1 MIEWGL
7 GRWLDGRL
15 VCHESQ
21 QPSRF
26 PFGGGVAIGPY
37 TTPPASG
44 TLCSPAASPLTAG
57 ATLMWSFFRGIMP
70 LAVLLASAALAT
82 AQPKG
87 GPLSPEAALKA
98 LKVADGFQVELF
110 AAEPMLINPTSIDVD
125 QKGRVWVAEAVNY
138 RRKGF
143 GRPIIRKE
151 GDRIQVLVDTKGEG
165 KATEAVTFYQGED
178 LYGPLGVCV
187 APYADGKGQRVFVC
201 QSPDILVFE
210 DKDGDLKADG
220 PPKKFL
226 TGIGGFDH
234 DHGVHGINIG
244 PDGKLYFTIGD
255 SGPNGLQS
263 ADKKGPIW
271 KSNTTDCQKGT
282 VWRVDQDGTNL
293 ELIAHNFR
301 NNYECCVDSFGEVW
315 LSDNDD
321 DGNQQTRICFV
332 MPGGN
337 YGYGP
342 RGAGQTHWHEEQPG
356 IVHKTLRTGFG
367 SPTGITFYEG
377 TMFEKKYRG
386 SLLHCDAGPR
396 EVRWFHRKPKG
407 AGYELEKELLLTS
420 SDNWFRPSD
429 VCIAPDGSI
438 FVADWYD
445 RGVGGHG
452 MGDPTDGRIYRI
464 TPKGHKGYTI
474 PEVKLDDAK
483 GVLAALGSPN
493 QATRAAA
500 FAALGNLKPENT
512 LALLIETMEKGSDP
526 NVVARMALYAPQLA
540 GSLSPKLIPR
550 SKLII
555 SPAQLAMKSTNS
567 QLQAVGPRIWQTY
580 NRILQA
586 DKDEHRGSPF
596 AGTFSARN
604 VEEIVALPVELRREM
619 LLWLRLLE
627 VNDDTKSLIYALAK
641 KYYGQD
647 IFYRAA
653 LNIACGT
660 DPARRDA
667 ILADFDKHFPE
678 WDDKTADLVWELRP
692 KSVLPRLGKLL
703 GDAKLTA
710 PQKARIIDIIAS
722 NDDPSAGQSMLEV
735 LKSDA
740 APEVKARAID
750 SLKLFLPTKWKGLQA
765 GKELASAI
773 DELLKDAKTQA
784 TALQLIAAIGSAD
797 RVAVVAALAADE
809 KAAIDIRKEAVR
821 TLGKIPS
828 AESVA
833 ALMKVGTPEGPL
845 SIECVKSLGDLLP
858 KGQKPAAYSTTALD
872 AIAKGVLSEKATA
885 ELKSACLSALAGNQA
900 GTQWLLD
907 THKKGGLPKELVAQT
922 GQLLRNSPFQGLRNQ
937 ALLAFPAAGKL
948 DPKKLPPISELAKR
962 PGDVARGKA
971 VWNASLAG
979 AAQCAKCHMVRGIGG
994 QVGPDLSMIGK
1005 KGSRENLFESILIP
1019 SKAIADQYLQSSVT
1033 TNAEVTISGL
1043 LVGETPTSLTL
1054 RDANG
1059 KDTTVNKKDIEG
1071 PIRKL
1076 KISIMPED
1084 IVASLTEDELIDL
1097 VSYLETL
1104 KTAAF
1109 TPDTFH
1115 IIGPFPGKDMD
1126 EALDTEH
1133 GPEKGEFNPK
1143 VTYTWKGVTAVG
1155 WKTIRPDGKGYF
1167 DLAAH
1172 HGEKGN
1178 NSASYM
1184 YTEVD
1189 SPVEQAGEVLLGP
1202 DDGAKLWVNGKEL
1215 FTTRDTKA
1223 AAPETH
1229 KVPVKLVKGKNTI
1242 LLKVSNGNNP
1252 HGFFFSLTS
1261 AEELKPVVKK

>member
-1 MIEWGL
+1 M
-7 GRWLDGRL
+7 
-15 VCHESQ
+15 
-21 QPSRF
+21 
-26 PFGGGVAIGPY
+26 
-37 TTPPASG
+37 
-44 TLCSPAASPLTAG
+44 CSLLRGFVPLT
-57 ATLMWSFFRGIMP
+57 L
-70 LAVLLASAALAT
+70 LLASATLAS

-87 GPLSPEAALKA
+87 GPLSPEDALKA

-151 GDRIQVLVDTKGEG
+151 GDRIQVLVDEKGEG
-165 KATEAVTFYQGED
+165 KATKAVTFYQGED

-263 ADKKGPIW
+263 SDKKGPIW

-282 VWRVDQDGTNL
+282 VWRCDMDGTNL

-377 TMFEKKYRG
+377 TMFDKKYRG

-429 VCIAPDGSI
+429 VCVAPDGSV

-464 TPKGHKGYTI
+464 TPKGLKGYTV
-474 PEVKLDDAK
+474 PEVKLDTK
-483 GVLAALGSPN
+483 EGILAAMGSPCL
-493 QATRAAA
+493 ATRW
-500 FAALGNLKPENT
+500 
-512 LALLIETMEKGSDP
+512 LAI
-526 NVVARMALYAPQLA
+526 
-540 GSLSPKLIPR
+540 
-550 SKLII
+550 
-555 SPAQLAMKSTNS
+555 
-567 QLQAVGPRIWQTY
+567 QAVGNMPSEGALQTLFGG
-580 NRILQA
+580 IKTGDPLLQA
-586 DKDEHRGSPF
+586 RAHWSVTARSKIGELEKYAGDEKKAYEEFIRSKTTSAPF
-596 AGTFSARN
+596 M
-604 VEEIVALPVELRREM
+604 ALFDRTATGVLGRIPTPQVIEGFVGAPLNLPKESLIPLAREM
-619 LLWLRLLE
+619 LLGMRAAPADKIIE
-627 VNDDTKSLIYALAK
+627 SFYALAK
-641 KYYGQD
+641 LYDGQD

-703 GDAKLTA
+703 GDAKLTG

-722 NDDPSAGQSMLEV
+722 NDDPTAGQSMLEV

-750 SLKLFLPTKWKGLQA
+750 SLKMYLPTKWKGLQS
-765 GKELASAI
+765 GKELAAAI
-773 DELLKDAKTQA
+773 DELLKDAKSQA

-809 KAAIDIRKEAVR
+809 KAALDIRKEAVR
-821 TLGKIPS
+821 TLGKIPA

-833 ALMKVGTPEGPL
+833 ALIKVGTPEGPL
-845 SIECVKSLGDLLP
+845 SIECVKSLGELLP
-858 KGQKPAAYSTTALD
+858 KGQKPAPFSKDALD
-872 AIAKGVLSEKATA
+872 AIAKGVLAEKATA

-900 GTQWLLD
+900 GSQWLLD
-907 THKKGGLPKELVAQT
+907 AHKKAELPKELIAQT

-962 PGDVARGKA
+962 SGDVARGKQ

-1033 TNAEVTISGL
+1033 TNAEVTVSGL
-1043 LVGETPTSLTL
+1043 LVGETPTSITL

-1071 PIRKL
+1071 AVRKL
-1076 KISIMPED
+1076 KVSIMPED
-1084 IVASLTEDELIDL
+1084 IVTSLNEDELIDL
-1097 VSYLETL
+1097 VAYLETL
-1104 KTAAF
+1104 KMAAF
-1109 TPDTFH
+1109 TPDTFA
-1115 IIGPFPGKDMD
+1115 IAGPFPAANMD
-1126 EALDTEH
+1126 TALDAEA
-1133 GPEKGEFNPK
+1133 GPEKAPFDPAAKFGAL
-1143 VTYTWKGVTAVG
+1143 TWKA
-1155 WKTIRPDGKGYF
+1155 IRPDGKGYF

-1172 HGEKGN
+1172 HGDKGN

-1184 YTEVD
+1184 YTEVE
-1189 SPVEQAGEVLLGP
+1189 SPTEQVGEVLLGP
-1202 DDGAKLWVNGKEL
+1202 DDGAKLWVNGKEV

-1229 KVPVKLVKGKNTI
+1229 KVPVKLVKGKNTV
-1242 LLKVSNGNNP
+1242 LVKVANGNNP

-1261 AEELKPVVKK
+1261 GEELKPVVKK